1 MMESNITMHIE
12 KAHIPAINQNIKI
25 IEPFEGIQKN
35 NSRIIFFILLMLIM
49 CIMIYPYL
57 Y

>member
-1 MMESNITMHIE
+1 MKSNITMHIE
-12 KAHIPAINQNIKI
+12 KAHIPTINQNIKI